1 MNARQP
7 GAERLAIALDVPGL
21 DAAAPL
27 AVALEGR
34 AAVLKIGLE
43 LFVKHGPAA
52 VHFAHERGF
61 DVFLDLKLHDIPRTV
76 AAAVTSAS
84 SLGVSLLTLH
94 ALGGPAMIAAAREAA
109 EASGAHRP
117 KLLAVTVLTSHD
129 AAELARI
136 GLASPPASEVVRLAR
151 MALDAG
157 ADGLVASA
165 QEARALRAL
174 AGPAALIVTP
184 GIRPAGA
191 DTQDQ
196 KRVATPA
203 SAIADGA
210 SLLVI
215 GRPILAAPDPR
226 AAADAI
232 LEEIRAAERSAS

>member
-129 AAELARI
+129 ATELAHI